1 MSGGDFSQPPFLQP
15 LQQLANVPI
24 LPPVGAVGTPVETDA
39 ELLKNAGTTNGIR
52 ARKSFSLKE
61 KIAHVTE
68 FQKYIATEVNSRDN
82 KTGKMKIWLKRKND
96 VEGVLIAYGTFYKWV
111 QKYGTMIEL
120 NPSELS
126 SLGNLKKLR
135 RRPYEEL
142 ELILVQYLK
151 IRNENRQKKGKW
163 GQSPKYKFLDDT
175 VSTSYT
181 NIDLCLYSIFSGL
194 PLSTMAFIKE
204 KAAMFHKDMYGEG
217 DFKCSN
223 GKF

>member
-24 LPPVGAVGTPVETDA
+24 LPPVGAAPVETDA
-39 ELLKNAGTTNGIR
+39 ELLKNVGTTNVIR

-96 VEGVLIAYGTFYKWV
+96 VEGVFIAYGTFYKWV

-135 RRPYEEL
+135 RRPHEEL

-181 NIDLCLYSIFSGL
+181 NIDLCLYSFFSGL